1 MEWVVYI
8 FENLQGDSSCLA
20 LTTSPIASPPH
31 SNRPPPGDDVDPST
45 QPGHEEV
52 LFDGNLNDILG
63 GTFCDAMEQ
72 EKVLE
77 PEDRV
82 EIDLEINN
90 QDWERHG
97 QAEDMVIY
105 D

>member
-8 FENLQGDSSCLA
+8 FENLHGDSSCLA
-20 LTTSPIASPPH
+20 LTTSSIASPPL
-31 SNRPPPGDDVDPST
+31 SNDPVPGDDVDPST

-63 GTFCDAMEQ
+63 GTLCDAMEQ
-72 EKVLE
+72 GKVLE

-82 EIDLEINN
+82 EIDIEINN
-90 QDWERHG
+90 QDREGHG